1 MHKKYPRS
9 FIQLRLNHWS
19 HMDYFNN
26 ILTTFWA
33 LNMVD
38 ALLSMQGPWFP
49 QKYLNM
55 CFKDERRTYGF
66 GTTWIKFFWVN
77 YPFNQPRYQHK
88 NSLIWK
94 WNNNFPFFSSLDCSV
109 WAFERLVSKATS
121 LKDSLRYKL
130 QCKHFRHLEG
140 KTDDLYALI
149 CCALPVPSVLPSW
162 AIILPPSLT
171 HLTPTIWLAFIDYD
185 TKAPGS
191 TYKWTRH

>member
-1 MHKKYPRS
+1 MHYCLCRVPDFLK
-9 FIQLRLNHWS
+9 
-19 HMDYFNN
+19 N
-26 ILTTFWA
+26 ILICVSKMNEGLTG
-33 LNMVD
+33 LERHE
-38 ALLSMQGPWFP
+38 LS
-49 QKYLNM
+49 
-55 CFKDERRTYGF
+55 
-66 GTTWIKFFWVN
+66 FFWVN